1 MTLRAEIL
9 QTQKSQKVGRY
20 SPTKSIPIETQ
31 TKIQK
36 VLDAHALKA
45 AASEYDRSVCIIAV
59 AAARKTVWDY
69 FESTGPYVKEEM
81 LFQRLL
87 DLHASYYDP
96 DGEYTSGKGI
106 IGDLIADICAALK
119 ESDP

>member
-1 MTLRAEIL
+1 MR
-9 QTQKSQKVGRY
+9 RN
-20 SPTKSIPIETQ
+20 SPTTSTPLETQ
-31 TKIQK
+31 TRIQK

-59 AAARKTVWDY
+59 AAARKTVWEY
-69 FESTGPYVKEEM
+69 LENTGPYVDEEA
-81 LFQRLL
+81 LLQRLL

-96 DGEYTSGKGI
+96 DGEYTSGKGT

-119 ESDP
+119 ESDS